1 MPKKHP
7 EFHYKECISCG
18 ICVTA
23 CPVSAL
29 SLTKFNIDK
38 LKKAY
43 PELNGR
49 DCIGCGLC
57 GKSCPMQAIVMVES
71 V

>member
-7 EFHYKECISCG
+7 EFSYKECIACG

-23 CPVSAL
+23 CPISAL
-29 SLTKFNIDK
+29 SLNKINVDR

-43 PELNGR
+43 PEMNGR

-57 GKSCPMQAIVMVES
+57 EKSCPMGAIVMAELV
-71 V
+71 